1 MGACPSGEYF
11 HEEIHNIIR
20 QIPNC
25 ANISDNIWLWSNNM
39 TQHLEDLDNLLTTLE
54 TSGLTLR
61 EEKCSFAVTKINV
74 FGHIVSRNGI
84 QPDEA
89 KINAVNCHSPST
101 EVCNGSRFNVS
112 FCKETALT
120 EMPNTLD
127 SIIYSYILKTVVLL
141 RNATIYAG

>member
-1 MGACPSGEYF
+1 MGACPSGEHF

-25 ANISDNIWLWSNNM
+25 ANISDNIWFWSNNM
-39 TQHLEDLDNLLTTLE
+39 IQHLEDLDNLLNTLE

-74 FGHIVSRNGI
+74 FGHIVSHNGI

-89 KINAVNCHSPST
+89 KINAVITAPQPKCAEEVDPFSDLPTIALIIST
-101 EVCNGSRFNVS
+101 V
-112 FCKETALT
+112 TA
-120 EMPNTLD
+120 
-127 SIIYSYILKTVVLL
+127 V
-141 RNATIYAG
+141 